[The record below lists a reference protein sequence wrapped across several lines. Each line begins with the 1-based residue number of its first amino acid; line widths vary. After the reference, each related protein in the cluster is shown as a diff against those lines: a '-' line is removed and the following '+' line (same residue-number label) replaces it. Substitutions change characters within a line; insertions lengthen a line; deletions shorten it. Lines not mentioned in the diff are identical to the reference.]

1 MLEISLELP
10 GKFLLIVLFQLFL
23 HNGNNLRDFIVL
35 VSPKLGVDFSI
46 AVVASVKID
55 KTLKCSVSI
64 IFEFIMSI
72 FALSHI
78 GHLFNHVRHD
88 ICD

>member
-23 HNGNNLRDFIVL
+23 HDGNNLRDFIVL
-35 VSPKLGVDFSI
+35 VSSQLRVDFSI

-55 KTLKCSVSI
+55 KTLKCSVGI
-64 IFEFIMSI
+64 VFEFVMSI